1 MSSLLQVKIV
11 TSDVSCDLK
20 RAMKDMKEEHQDT
33 GKIAGDS
40 SSSVA
45 VVVNGQVLMMAFDM
59 TVMMAGK
66 VQC

>member
-1 MSSLLQVKIV
+1 MVDWTSVMSSLLQVKIV

-45 VVVNGQVLMMAFDM
+45 VVVNGQVLMMDLI
-59 TVMMAGK
+59 
-66 VQC
+66 

>member
-11 TSDVSCDLK
+11 TSEVLCDLK
-20 RAMKDMKEEHQDT
+20 RAAKDMKEEHQDT
-33 GKIAGDS
+33 GKTAGVS

-59 TVMMAGK
+59 TVMMTGK
-66 VQC
+66 VQY